1 MHQGSE
7 HLSVLT
13 SNQDALKCDFSAD
26 LGKNLDLPVGTQ
38 LSVASRVGLQSR
50 FKCS

>member
-13 SNQDALKCDFSAD
+13 TNQDALKCDFSANP
-26 LGKNLDLPVGTQ
+26 GKDLDLPIGTQ
-38 LSVASRVGLQSR
+38 
-50 FKCS
+50 